1 MTDSKGNGV
10 LSPAQRALLV
20 DALDHIVPPAGDRP
34 GAGEAGAADYIDG
47 VLERSPELRHAFLS
61 GLAAL
66 DAGPSPFESL
76 GADEKVSRMRGV
88 ETSHLSFF
96 TTLVRE
102 GYAGYY
108 SNPAVVEVLGLDPTP
123 PQPVGYVLEP
133 FDYRLL
139 DNPKNLGKL
148 YKDARP

>member
-1 MTDSKGNGV
+1 MTDSKGTGV
-10 LSPAQRALLV
+10 LSPAQRALLAEV
-20 DALDHIVPPAGDRP
+20 LDRIIPREGDLA

-88 ETSHLSFF
+88 ETSHPDFF

-108 SNPAVVEVLGLDPTP
+108 SNPAVVEALGLDPTP
-123 PQPVGYVLEP
+123 PQPIGYVLEP
-133 FDYRLL
+133 FDFGLL
-139 DNPKNLGKL
+139 DNPKKLGKL
-148 YKDARP
+148 YKDA

>member
-1 MTDSKGNGV
+1 MTDSKGTGV
-10 LSPAQRALLV
+10 LSPAQRALLADV
-20 DALDHIVPPAGDRP
+20 LDQIVPPEGDRA
-34 GAGEAGAADYIDG
+34 GAGEGGAADYIDG

-66 DAGPSPFESL
+66 DAPMPFESL
-76 GADEKVSRMRGV
+76 SADEKVSRMRGI
-88 ETSHLSFF
+88 ETAHPDFF

-108 SNPAVVEVLGLDPTP
+108 SNPTVVGALGLDPTP

-133 FDYRLL
+133 FDYGLL
-139 DNPKNLGKL
+139 DNPKKLCKL
-148 YKDARP
+148 YKDA

>member
-1 MTDSKGNGV
+1 MSDSNATGM
-10 LSPAQRALLV
+10 LSPAQRALLSGV
-20 DALDHIVPPAGDRP
+20 LDQIVPPQGSLP
-34 GAGEAGAADYIDG
+34 GAGEAGAADYVDG
-47 VLERSPELRHAFLS
+47 VLERIPGLRHAFLS

-66 DAGPSPFESL
+66 EAPTPFESL
-76 GADEKVSRMRGV
+76 TGDEKVSRMRCV
-88 ETSHLSFF
+88 EAAHPGFF

-108 SNPAVVEVLGLDPTP
+108 SNPTVVEALGLDPTP

-139 DNPKNLGKL
+139 DNPKKLGKL
-148 YKDARP
+148 YKDT

>member
-1 MTDSKGNGV
+1 MNDINATGV
-10 LSPAQRALLV
+10 LSPAQRALLAGV
-20 DALDHIVPPAGDRP
+20 LDQIVPPEGGRP
-34 GAGEAGAADYIDG
+34 GAGEAGAVDYIDG
-47 VLERSPELRHAFLS
+47 ALERSPELRHAFLS

-76 GADEKVSRMRGV
+76 SADEKVSRMRGV
-88 ETSHLSFF
+88 ETTHPDFF

-139 DNPKNLGKL
+139 DNPKNLSKL
-148 YKDARP
+148 YKDA